1 MDQYDGSRG
10 AGQAPAKDFLALTHG
25 QEWVNFYE
33 SFDKLVQDH
42 LSRSS
47 ELLRRAMSLP
57 EVADREVAQV
67 RAEMEGKL
75 AAERERS
82 HDLLSKLRDEISTS
96 HTRVTALANDVQ
108 NVAADLATLS
118 SRVADALASLDR
130 PATALAAESPAPMLE
145 ETVPAAPAL
154 NGAAEWS
161 ETAPEAWAAAEHVD
175 DATSDAEPAVEAV
188 AEAAPEA
195 DAEVA
200 AEEPTVEPEPLVA
213 RWSVDTA
220 EEADEIPARFDAET
234 GVDLTA
240 LAEAESEKTA
250 EEPADDQ
257 AEAPVTGT
265 LEGDPVGVGAD
276 RPRPH
281 WLSVTRIGSRP

>member
-1 MDQYDGSRG
+1 MDQHDGGRN
-10 AGQAPAKDFLALTHG
+10 ATQPPAKDFLALTHG

-82 HDLLSKLRDEISTS
+82 HDLLAQLHTEISHSRDHVASLAATVNDVAAGLTS
-96 HTRVTALANDVQ
+96 LSARVSTALTSLNTPAGQ
-108 NVAADLATLS
+108 PTPLA
-118 SRVADALASLDR
+118 
-130 PATALAAESPAPMLE
+130 ATAMATTEPVVEAAASPVETPTNVVATE
-145 ETVPAAPAL
+145 EM
-154 NGAAEWS
+154 
-161 ETAPEAWAAAEHVD
+161 APEAVAVVAEAETIAESAD
-175 DATSDAEPAVEAV
+175 DIDEPIAVESEVEEIVAPIDAEPAFQFE
-188 AEAAPEA
+188 
-195 DAEVA
+195 
-200 AEEPTVEPEPLVA
+200 
-213 RWSVDTA
+213 S
-220 EEADEIPARFDAET
+220 ET
-234 GVDLTA
+234 GLDLSA
-240 LAEAESEKTA
+240 LAEAEASDESNDLDSISDDLVIEAERPQTA
-250 EEPADDQ
+250 SLEE
-257 AEAPVTGT
+257 EEV
-265 LEGDPVGVGAD
+265 VGVSASD